1 VRSDQSVAKA
11 EIQGSAIMEQ
21 TPGSTLE
28 PTRRSTLEQLYARH
42 GLSLY
47 ALAYGIVID
56 PREAEEAVRD
66 SLAELPRHVTK
77 GGWPSAYASA
87 YAWLAA
93 RVRSRA
99 LGAVRARAWPARL
112 RETSVSSDTMEA
124 L

>member
-1 VRSDQSVAKA
+1 VSSDRCSARAK
-11 EIQGSAIMEQ
+11 
-21 TPGSTLE
+21 
-28 PTRRSTLEQLYARH
+28 TRGTTLEQLHARH

-56 PREAEEAVRD
+56 PLEAEEVVRE
-66 SLAELPRHVTK
+66 SLAELTHEIATGERRSV
-77 GGWPSAYASA
+77 

-99 LGAVRARAWPARL
+99 LGAVRARAWPPRS
-112 RETSVSSDTMEA
+112 RETPISSDMMEG